1 MQADFR
7 TQTEKKNTKLLRDC
21 LRELPGFCAQYFRGI
36 EPQTTALTRL
46 NYAYDLRL
54 FFRFLTERVPRYAER
69 NILEL
74 TIADME
80 KVQAAD
86 LEIFM
91 EYITLYEHG
100 ERELENHAP
109 GKERKLSSVRTMF
122 RYLFKREMISSN
134 VASLVDLPKKREK
147 PIIRL
152 EPDEVARLLDTV
164 ETGGGLSE
172 RQRKFQEYTKK
183 RDVALLTLFLS
194 TGIRLS
200 ECVGIDIGDI
210 DFTVNGFTVTRKGG
224 DRVILYFPEETAKAL
239 RVYME
244 ERSAVL
250 PCPGHENA
258 LFLSLQRKRINV
270 RSVEALV
277 KRYAEVAAPLKS
289 ISPHKLRSTFGTA
302 LYRETGDIYLV
313 ADVLGHADVNTTRK
327 HYAAMSDE
335 KRRMAAKSIKLRED

>member
-1 MQADFR
+1 MQGDFR

-21 LRELPGFCAQYFRGI
+21 LGELPGFCAQYFRGI

-54 FFRFLTERVPRYAER
+54 FFRFLTEQVPKFSGR
-69 NILEL
+69 NIAEL

-80 KVQAAD
+80 SVQAAD
-86 LEIFM
+86 LEIFL
-91 EYITLYEHG
+91 EYITFYEHG

-122 RYLFKREMISSN
+122 RYLFKRELISSN
-134 VASLVDLPKKREK
+134 VAALVDLPKKREK

-152 EPDEVARLLDTV
+152 EPDEVARLLDTA

-172 RQRKFQEYTKK
+172 RQRKYQENTRK

-224 DRVILYFPEETAKAL
+224 DRVILYFPEETAAAL
-239 RVYME
+239 RAYMQ
-244 ERSAVL
+244 ERAALL

-277 KRYAEVAAPLKS
+277 KRYAEVAAPLKN